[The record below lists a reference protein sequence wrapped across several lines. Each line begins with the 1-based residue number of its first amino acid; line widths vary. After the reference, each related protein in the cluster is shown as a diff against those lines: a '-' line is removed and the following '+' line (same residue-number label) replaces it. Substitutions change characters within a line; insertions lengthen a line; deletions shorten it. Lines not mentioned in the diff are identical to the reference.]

1 MAFMTRGL
9 GLDQPAVYRIRVQG
23 ELDEDWAEWL
33 DDGQRISSIAI
44 TVQHG
49 VTTVTGTAI
58 DQPALYGLLA
68 KMRDLSLTLLSVN
81 RIDGSCCGV

>member
-1 MAFMTRGL
+1 MTRRL
-9 GLDQPAVYRIRVQG
+9 ELDQPAVYRIRVQG

-49 VTTVTGTAI
+49 VTTVTGTVV

-68 KMRDLSLTLLSVN
+68 KIRDLSLTLLSVSH
-81 RIDGSCCGV
+81 IDGGHCSI

>member
-1 MAFMTRGL
+1 MTRRL

-33 DDGQRISSIAI
+33 DDGHRMSSVAI

-49 VTTVTGTAI
+49 VTTVTGTAA
-58 DQPALYGLLA
+58 DQPALYGLLS
-68 KMRDLSLTLLSVN
+68 KIRDLSLTLLSVS
-81 RIDGSCCGV
+81 RMDGGCCSV